1 MTKNPPQTAQN
12 ILLKAL
18 AQSAKIIE
26 YAKYCET
33 IALFEQDKESAKIFS
48 NIQSE
53 ASLHA
58 QGHLDF
64 LIQVPNQLPTSST
77 HHNKRL
83 MNQILEEYSD
93 LCRTEWVEALLLDS
107 EKSDIVD
114 WLENTAKS
122 HANEGQKLLQ
132 SEIKSD

>member
-1 MTKNPPQTAQN
+1 MTKKPTHTAQHV
-12 ILLKAL
+12 LLKAL

-33 IALFEQDKESAKIFS
+33 IALFEQDKESAKMFS

-77 HHNKRL
+77 HHNKKL
-83 MNQILEEYSD
+83 MNQILEEYAG
-93 LCRTEWVEALLLDS
+93 LCRTEWVGALSHDS

-114 WLENTAKS
+114 WLENTAKA
-122 HANEGQKLLQ
+122 HANAGQKLL
-132 SEIKSD
+132 KSD